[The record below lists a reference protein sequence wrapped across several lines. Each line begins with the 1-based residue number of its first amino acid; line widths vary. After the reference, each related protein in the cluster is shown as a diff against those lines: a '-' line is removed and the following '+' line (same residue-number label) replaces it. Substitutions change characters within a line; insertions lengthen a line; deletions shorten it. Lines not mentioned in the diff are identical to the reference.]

1 MRISDGSSDV
11 CSSDLLPVPLR
22 VRIAAGRVVR
32 PRPLVHHGPAR
43 QADRQP
49 QHPAYGRLPLAC
61 LPDRR
66 PFLGVLTMGWIAS
79 FFFSGGITKW
89 LQIGLGIAPADAVAF
104 GLRSEEHTSELPSL
118 MPI

>member
-49 QHPAYGRLPLAC
+49 QHPAYGRLPLAW

-66 PFLGVLTMGWIAS
+66 PFRGVLTMGWIPS
-79 FFFSGGITKW
+79 FFF
-89 LQIGLGIAPADAVAF
+89 
-104 GLRSEEHTSELPSL
+104 RSEERQVWEAWVSTCRSRWSPLPEKKKKKTYK
-118 MPI
+118 M